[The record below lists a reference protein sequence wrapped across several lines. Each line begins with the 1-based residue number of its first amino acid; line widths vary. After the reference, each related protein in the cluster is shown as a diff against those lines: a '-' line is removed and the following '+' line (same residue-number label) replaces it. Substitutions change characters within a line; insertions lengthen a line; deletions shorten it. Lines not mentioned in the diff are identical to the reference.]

1 MSDGQRYETSDFYLA
16 SFLKARGMR
25 LADTTREGRRVT
37 FVFEDRDD
45 RRGLV
50 ASFYNDGQV
59 GVNAFTHAIQDLKA
73 VVHNW

>member
-1 MSDGQRYETSDFYLA
+1 MNGCEQYATSDFYLA

-25 LADTTREGRRVT
+25 LMDTSREGRRVT

-50 ASFYNDGQV
+50 TSFYNDGEV
-59 GVNAFTHAIQDLKA
+59 RVNAFTHAIQDLKA